1 MFVVTRLLIC
11 YTACAGTAY
20 NAKTTYVQHIQ
31 PIIVSVGDKVTLICK
46 NGHRLVAGNLTRIC
60 QKNGSWSGEKPICK
74 RNDYYYLQN

>member
-31 PIIVSVGDKVTLICK
+31 PSIVSVGDKVTLVCK
-46 NGHRLVAGNLTRIC
+46 NGHRLIAGNLTRIC
-60 QKNGSWSGEKPICK
+60 QKNGSWSGENPICK
-74 RNDYYYLQN
+74 RNDY